1 MPIICEFLGGDGTG
15 FGEAP
20 VTEFVGAV
28 VEVNTFRATRN
39 LSDTLD
45 YSDWQTVPC
54 RSALAWCPECCA
66 GVHTNDC
73 ARCEAIY
80 HLGGTSHHFG
90 FRIIDIS
97 NHFSWRNGRRL
108 DATVDADLASGTGV
122 PGLWVAWDQYQ
133 QLLEAERAQA
143 AARNLDLQELRRVA
157 EEQERAKAARR
168 EQRLS
173 ASKDAAH
180 ELASRCPVGSVVT
193 HNGKR
198 MYVWWSGATK
208 YRGKFVARVGLSER
222 PWPTAGG
229 RSNAL
234 VWVDAAAVVTP

>member
-28 VEVNTFRATRN
+28 VEVRVFHETRN
-39 LSDTLD
+39 LSDTMD
-45 YSDWQTVPC
+45 YSDWQLTLC
-54 RSALAWCPECCA
+54 RTALAWCPECYA
-66 GVHTNDC
+66 GTHTADC
-73 ARCEAIY
+73 ARCGAIQY
-80 HLGGTSHHFG
+80 YQAPHRFG
-90 FRIIDIS
+90 FRTIDVS

-108 DATVDADLASGTGV
+108 DATVDADLASGTGA

-143 AARNLDLQELRRVA
+143 AARNMELQELRRVA

-168 EQRLS
+168 EQRLR

-198 MYVWWSGATK
+198 MYVHWAGAPK
-208 YRGKFVARVGLSER
+208 YRGKFVARVGLSEHPAR
-222 PWPTAGG
+222 PGITV